1 MPITTT
7 IVPEV
12 GDSQFEQQVKA
23 DQTNLLF
30 HWGRWVDA
38 SAIIGALVLSL
49 LFWDSLNHQ
58 VLKIWTGYVAAV
70 CVVRILIS
78 WAFGHATIQVDRHQ
92 VWEIVYLLGT
102 LLLGVGWGIAGGLIF
117 YSNSIM
123 YEAFIALLLATMA
136 AIALPLFAANLMHYL
151 AFLII
156 TLTPLTL
163 RMLLQF
169 SHASLVI
176 AGVCAL
182 VGILLALTAYRTH
195 KQLVNGLRLRY
206 SYAGIMEE
214 LTSHVSERT
223 RVETQLRQGD
233 ERMRRQSESLLDLAR
248 ESSIAA
254 GDISGALR
262 AITEKAAKAMRCTR
276 ISVWFL
282 DDAAATLRCMH
293 VLMGDKHD
301 NSPRYRFE
309 EKQCKALFDAMR
321 QTRTYAI
328 SDVGKDTRVADIM
341 QSYLKPNHVSAL
353 LGAPFRQGVRVRGI
367 ILHEYTDGEREW
379 TRDEASFASSLAD
392 FVALAIT
399 AYDRHTAENKLREL
413 ANYDRLTGL
422 PNRSLFMD
430 RLAQVLAKSRRSK
443 ERVALLFIDVDR
455 FKGINDSL
463 GHQAGDLVLRTI
475 GKRLSNSLRSPD
487 SVARLGGDEFT
498 VILDECESLEAIT
511 SVCDRLLQTVM
522 EPILLGQ
529 TEAILSCSI
538 GISMYPTDGK
548 DVETLLQNADSAMYK
563 AKDHGRNNYQFFTE
577 DMHAKAMLHLSREN
591 SLRKALQ
598 RKEMIL
604 HYQPQFD
611 VRNGGVIGVEALV
624 RWQDPEWGMIWPSE
638 FIPLAEETGLIVPLG
653 QWVLKEACMQAKQW
667 SEVMEGR
674 PFHIAVNLSVRQF
687 VAEGLLGFVQEA
699 LKESGLK
706 PGILQLEITESTV
719 MRDIDANVNLLNKLK
734 KLGVRIGLD
743 DFGTGHSSLMYL
755 KRLPVD
761 MIKIDRAFVEEIAN
775 SNADTAIAH
784 SIIALA
790 DGLNLEVIAEGVET
804 IQQMERLKQEGC
816 YKMQGYLFS
825 AALDQEQ
832 CDRLLRGQPDFEI

>member
-7 IVPEV
+7 IVPEI
-12 GDSQFEQQVKA
+12 GDNQFEQQVKA
-23 DQTNLLF
+23 EQTNLLF
-30 HWGRWVDA
+30 HWGRWVDI
-38 SAIIGALVLSL
+38 SAAIGAVVLSL
-49 LFWDSLNHQ
+49 LFWDSLNHD
-58 VLKIWTGYVAAV
+58 VLKRWTTYMLVI
-70 CVVRILIS
+70 CVVRFVIS
-78 WAFGHATIQVDRHQ
+78 WGFGRSTIMVEKHRI
-92 VWEIVYLLGT
+92 WEYVYLLST
-102 LLLGVGWGIAGGLIF
+102 LLLGLGWGLAGGVIF
-117 YSNSIM
+117 HSNSIM
-123 YEAFIALLLATMA
+123 YEAFIALLLASIA
-136 AIALPLFAANLMHYL
+136 AIAVPLFAANLLHYL

-156 TLTPLTL
+156 TLLPVIV
-163 RMLLQF
+163 RMFYQF
-169 SHASLVI
+169 TNTSLVI
-176 AGVCAL
+176 AGVDIL

-195 KQLVNGLRLRY
+195 KQLLKGLRLRF

-233 ERMRRQSESLLDLAR
+233 ERMRRQSDSLLELAR

-262 AITEKAAKAMRCTR
+262 AITEKAAKAMRCRR

-282 DDAAATLRCMH
+282 DDTAAVLRCMH
-293 VLMGDKHD
+293 VLTDEKHD
-301 NSPRYRFE
+301 TAPRYRFE
-309 EKQCKALFDAMR
+309 ENQCKLLFDAMR
-321 QTRTYAI
+321 QTRTYTINDVANDARAAAI
-328 SDVGKDTRVADIM
+328 MA
-341 QSYLKPNHVSAL
+341 SYLKPNHITAL

-399 AYDRHTAENKLREL
+399 AYDRHTAESKLREL

-430 RLAQVLAKSRRSK
+430 RLAQVLAKARRTK
-443 ERVALLFIDVDR
+443 QRVALLFIDVDR

-463 GHQAGDLVLRTI
+463 GHQQGDSVLRTV

-498 VILDECESLEAIT
+498 VILDECENVEDIT
-511 SVCDRLLQTVM
+511 NVCDRILQTVM

-529 TEAILSCSI
+529 TEATLSCSI
-538 GISMYPTDGK
+538 GISLFPTDGK
-548 DVETLLQNADSAMYK
+548 DVEALLQNADSAMYK
-563 AKDHGRNNYQFFTE
+563 AKEHGRNNYQFFTE
-577 DMHAKAMLHLSREN
+577 DMHSKAMLHLSREN
-591 SLRKALQ
+591 ALRKALQ
-598 RKEMIL
+598 RKEMVL

-611 VRNGGVIGVEALV
+611 VRRGGVIGVEALV
-624 RWQDPEWGMIWPSE
+624 RWQDPEWGLIWPAE

-653 QWVLKEACMQAKQW
+653 QWVLKEACLQAKQW
-667 SEVMEGR
+667 YEAMDGR
-674 PFHIAVNLSVRQF
+674 PFHMAVNLSVRQF
-687 VAEGLLGFVQEA
+687 AAEGLLGFVQEA

-706 PGILQLEITESTV
+706 PDVLQLEITESTV
-719 MRDIDANVNLLNKLK
+719 MRDIDANAKLLSQLK
-734 KLGVRIGLD
+734 ELGVRIGLD

-761 MIKIDRAFVEEIAN
+761 VLKIDRAFVEEIAS
-775 SNADTAIAH
+775 SNYDTAIAH
-784 SIIALA
+784 SIISLA
-790 DGLNLEVIAEGVET
+790 EGLKLEVIAEGVET
-804 IQQMERLKQEGC
+804 VQQMERLKQEGC

>member
-1 MPITTT
+1 VPITTA
-7 IVPEV
+7 IVPEI
-12 GDSQFEQQVKA
+12 GDSQFDQQVKA

-30 HWGRWVDA
+30 HWGRWVDI
-38 SAIIGALVLSL
+38 SAAIGALVLAL
-49 LFWDSLNHQ
+49 LFWDTLNHE
-58 VLKIWTGYVAAV
+58 VLKIWAAYVIAV
-70 CVVRILIS
+70 CAIRFAIS
-78 WAFGHATIQVDRHQ
+78 WGFGRSTIQVEKHRI
-92 VWEIVYLLGT
+92 WEYVYLLGT

-117 YSNSIM
+117 HSDSLM
-123 YEAFIALLLATMA
+123 YESFIALLLAAMA
-136 AIALPLFAANLMHYL
+136 AIAVPLFAANLLHYL
-151 AFLII
+151 VFLII
-156 TLTPLTL
+156 TLLPLTA
-163 RMLLQF
+163 RMLYQF
-169 SHASLVI
+169 TNASLGI
-176 AGVCAL
+176 AGICTL
-182 VGILLALTAYRTH
+182 VGILLGLTAYRTH
-195 KQLVNGLRLRY
+195 KQLVKGLRLRY

-233 ERMRRQSESLLDLAR
+233 ERMRRQSDSLLDLAR

-262 AITEKAAKAMRCTR
+262 AITEKAAKAMRCRR

-282 DDAAATLRCMH
+282 DDSAAVLRCMH
-293 VLMGDKHD
+293 VLTDDKHD
-301 NSPRYRFE
+301 NAPRYRFE
-309 EKQCKALFDAMR
+309 EKLCKPLFDAMR
-321 QTRTYAI
+321 QTRTYAVA
-328 SDVGKDTRVADIM
+328 DVANDARVADIM
-341 QSYLKPNHVSAL
+341 QSYLKPNHTTAL

-367 ILHEYTDGEREW
+367 ILHEYTDGTREW

-430 RLAQVLAKSRRSK
+430 RLAQVLAKARRTK
-443 ERVALLFIDVDR
+443 QRVALLFIDVDR

-463 GHQAGDLVLRTI
+463 GHQAGDLVLRTV

-498 VILDECESLEAIT
+498 VILDECENLEAIT
-511 SVCDRLLQTVM
+511 NVCDRILETVM

-529 TEAILSCSI
+529 TEATLSCSI
-538 GISMYPTDGK
+538 GISLFPSDGK
-548 DVETLLQNADSAMYK
+548 DVEALLQNADSAMYK

-598 RKEMIL
+598 RKEMVL

-624 RWQDPEWGMIWPSE
+624 RWQDPEWGLIWPAE

-653 QWVLKEACMQAKQW
+653 QWVLKEACLQARQW
-667 SEVMEGR
+667 YEAMNGR
-674 PFHIAVNLSVRQF
+674 PFHMAVNLSVRQF
-687 VAEGLLGFVQEA
+687 AAEGLLGFVQEA

-706 PGILQLEITESTV
+706 PDILQLEITESTV
-719 MRDIDANVNLLNKLK
+719 MRDIDANVKLLNKLK
-734 KLGVRIGLD
+734 NLGVRIGLD

-761 MIKIDRAFVEEIAN
+761 VLKIDRAFVEEIAS
-775 SNADTAIAH
+775 SNYDTAIAH

-790 DGLNLEVIAEGVET
+790 EGLKLEVIAEGVET
-804 IQQMERLKQEGC
+804 VQQMEQLKKEGC

-825 AALDQEQ
+825 AALDTEQ

>member
-1 MPITTT
+1 MPITTA
-7 IVPEV
+7 IVPEI

-30 HWGRWVDA
+30 HWGRWLDI
-38 SAIIGALVLSL
+38 SAVIAAVVLSL
-49 LFWDSLNHQ
+49 LFWDGENHD
-58 VLKIWTGYVAAV
+58 VLKIWTAYVIVICAIRFA
-70 CVVRILIS
+70 IS
-78 WAFGHATIQVDRHQ
+78 WIFERSTIQVDKHLI
-92 VWEIVYLLGT
+92 WESVYFLGT
-102 LLLGVGWGIAGGLIF
+102 LLLGAAWGVAGGLVF
-117 YSNSIM
+117 HSDSIM
-123 YEAFIALLLATMA
+123 YEAFIALLLATMV
-136 AIALPLFAANLMHYL
+136 AIAVPLLASNLMHYF
-151 AFLII
+151 AFLVI
-156 TLTPLTL
+156 TLVPLTL
-163 RMLLQF
+163 RMLYQF
-169 SHASLVI
+169 TNSSLII
-176 AGVCAL
+176 AGVCVTA
-182 VGILLALTAYRTH
+182 GILLALTAYRTH
-195 KQLVNGLRLRY
+195 QQLLKGLRLRY
-206 SYAGIMEE
+206 SYAGAMEE

-233 ERMRRQSESLLDLAR
+233 ERMRRQSDSLLDLAR

-262 AITEKAAKAMRCTR
+262 AITEKAAKAMRCRR

-282 DDAAATLRCMH
+282 DDTATVLRCMH
-293 VLMGDKHD
+293 VLTDDKHD
-301 NSPRYRFE
+301 NTPRYKFD
-309 EKQCKALFDAMR
+309 EKQCKALFEAMR

-328 SDVGKDTRVADIM
+328 SDVTSDARVADIM
-341 QSYLKPNHVSAL
+341 QTYLQPNHITAL

-392 FVALAIT
+392 FVALSIT

-430 RLAQVLAKSRRSK
+430 RLAQVLSKARRGK
-443 ERVALLFIDVDR
+443 QRVALLFIDVDR

-511 SVCDRLLQTVM
+511 SVCDRLLETVL

-529 TEAILSCSI
+529 TEATLSCSI
-538 GISMYPTDGK
+538 GISLFPTDGK
-548 DVETLLQNADSAMYK
+548 DVESLLQNADSAMYK

-598 RKEMIL
+598 RKEMVL

-624 RWQDPEWGMIWPSE
+624 RWQDPEWGMIWPAE

-653 QWVLKEACMQAKQW
+653 QWVLKEACLQAKHW
-667 SEVMEGR
+667 SEAMGSR

-687 VAEGLLGFVQEA
+687 AAEGLLSFVQEA
-699 LKESGLK
+699 LKESGLR
-706 PGILQLEITESTV
+706 PDVLQLEITESTV
-719 MRDIDANVNLLNKLK
+719 MRDIDANVKLLK
-734 KLGVRIGLD
+734 KFKDLGVRIGLD

-761 MIKIDRAFVEEIAN
+761 VLKIDRAFVEEIAS

-790 DGLNLEVIAEGVET
+790 EGLKLEVIAEGVET
-804 IQQMERLKQEGC
+804 VQQMERLKQEGC
-816 YKMQGYLFS
+816 YKMQGFLFS

-832 CDRLLRGQPDFEI
+832 CDRLLRGQTDFEI